1 MVAVLFLV
9 WRHEMNRLVPLV
21 FALMIPLSTAGQ
33 LSQSKGD
40 LVKSVERRVEV
51 TENKTIFTLFCLLN
65 LGGYDE
71 ENNPDGMHP
80 VRVRVREQLAHT
92 VRPELAKRIRDF
104 YRQHSSAQPS
114 DYSVV
119 AMSTGGPPE
128 FRFTAE
134 WPDVSKEASFAAL
147 VDLPVLLR
155 ELYTSAPIEEIYAGV
170 RPDYRKYIEE
180 YRAVVL
186 EQVVKVM
193 AYCRMSALSA
203 AGGGETSHA
212 VVIPNLLLSFS
223 RAFGFVLDDT
233 FDSIE
238 GPQKTIGYNP
248 HEFVH
253 GITNSMSY
261 DPRYKALQEPAVP
274 LFELAKKQ
282 PDVGDVANLQNFLD
296 ENLVRAISLK
306 YRDNEDPSRSK
317 RLHEAMMQE
326 YRSGYTLEP
335 FFYEQLGGYEKSNE
349 PLSEYYPTMVRHLDV
364 KNELARWEQAT
375 KANTK

>member
-1 MVAVLFLV
+1 
-9 WRHEMNRLVPLV
+9 MNRLIPLI
-21 FALMIPLSTAGQ
+21 FALMIPLSTAG
-33 LSQSKGD
+33 LSQRDAD
-40 LVKSVERRVEV
+40 LEKSVERKVEV

-80 VRVRVREQLAHT
+80 VRVRVREQLAHK
-92 VRPELAKRIRDF
+92 VPPELAKRIRDF
-104 YRQHSSAQPS
+104 YRQHSSAQLS

-119 AMSTGGPPE
+119 AMSTGGPPD

-147 VDLPVLLR
+147 ADLPGLLR
-155 ELYTSAPIEEIYAGV
+155 ELYTKAPIEEIYTGV
-170 RPDYRKYIEE
+170 RRDYLAYIDE
-180 YRAVVL
+180 YRAAVL
-186 EQVVKVM
+186 AQVAKVM
-193 AYCRMSALSA
+193 AYCRTSALSA
-203 AGGGETSHA
+203 ADSREAPHA
-212 VVIPNLLLSFS
+212 VVIPNLLQSFS
-223 RAFGFVLDDT
+223 RAFGFVLGDT

-238 GPQKTIGYNP
+238 GPQAKIGYNP

-261 DPRYKALQEPAVP
+261 DPQYKALQEPAEP

-306 YRDNEDPSRSK
+306 YRENGDPARNQ
-317 RLHEAMMQE
+317 RLQEAMMQE

-335 FFYEQLGGYEKSNE
+335 FFYEQLSGYEKSNE
-349 PLSEYYPTMVRHLDV
+349 PLREYYPTMLRHLDV
-364 KNELARWEQAT
+364 KYELARWEQAR
-375 KANTK
+375 KAITQ

>member
-1 MVAVLFLV
+1 
-9 WRHEMNRLVPLV
+9 
-21 FALMIPLSTAGQ
+21 
-33 LSQSKGD
+33 
-40 LVKSVERRVEV
+40 VERKVEV

-92 VRPELAKRIRDF
+92 VPSKLAKHIRDF
-104 YRQHSSAQPS
+104 YRQHSGAQPS

-119 AMSTGGPPE
+119 AMSTGGPPD

-134 WPDVSKEASFAAL
+134 WAEETSKQASFAAL
-147 VDLPVLLR
+147 ADLPVLLR

-170 RPDYRKYIEE
+170 RPDYHKYIDE
-180 YRAVVL
+180 YRAAVL
-186 EQVVKVM
+186 AQVAKVM
-193 AYCRMSALSA
+193 AYCRTSALSA
-203 AGGGETSHA
+203 AGGGDAPHA
-212 VVIPNLLLSFS
+212 VVIPNLLMSFS
-223 RAFGFVLDDT
+223 SAFGFVLDDT

-238 GPQKTIGYNP
+238 GPQAKIGYNP

-261 DPRYKALQEPAVP
+261 DPRYKALQEPAEP
-274 LFELAKKQ
+274 LFELAKKH

-306 YRDNEDPSRSK
+306 YRDNGDPARSQ
-317 RLHEAMMQE
+317 RLQEAMMEE
-326 YRSGYTLEP
+326 YRSGYTLER
-335 FFYEQLGGYEKSNE
+335 FFYEQLSGYEKSKE
-349 PLSEYYPTMVRHLDV
+349 PLSEYYSTMLKHLNV
-364 KNELARWEQAT
+364 KDELARWEQAT
-375 KANTK
+375 KSRPK

>member
-1 MVAVLFLV
+1 
-9 WRHEMNRLVPLV
+9 
-21 FALMIPLSTAGQ
+21 MIPLSTVGQ
-33 LSQSKGD
+33 LSQGEGD
-40 LVKSVERRVEV
+40 LEKSVERRVEV
-51 TENKTIFTLFCLLN
+51 TENKIIFTLFCLLN

-80 VRVRVREQLAHT
+80 VRVRVREQLAHA

-119 AMSTGGPPE
+119 AMSTGGPPD

-170 RPDYRKYIEE
+170 RPDYRKYIDE
-180 YRAVVL
+180 YRAAVL
-186 EQVVKVM
+186 AQVAKVI
-193 AYCRMSALSA
+193 AYCRVSALSA
-203 AGGGETSHA
+203 SGGGEVPHA
-212 VVIPNLLLSFS
+212 VVIPNLLESFS
-223 RAFGFVLDDT
+223 RAFGFVLGDT

-238 GPQKTIGYNP
+238 GPQAKIGYNP

-253 GITNSMSY
+253 EITNSMSY
-261 DPRYKALQEPAVP
+261 DPRYKTLQEPAKP

-306 YRDNEDPSRSK
+306 YLDNGDPVRSQ
-317 RLHEAMMQE
+317 RLQGTMMEE
-326 YRSGYTLEP
+326 YRSGYTIEL
-335 FFYEQLGGYEKSNE
+335 FFYEQLSEYEKSKE
-349 PLSEYYPTMVRHLDV
+349 SLSEYYPTMLRHLDV
-364 KNELARWEQAT
+364 KSELGRWEQKT
-375 KANTK
+375 KTPSK

>member
-1 MVAVLFLV
+1 MT
-9 WRHEMNRLVPLV
+9 
-21 FALMIPLSTAGQ
+21 PLSTVGQ
-33 LSQSKGD
+33 PSQD
-40 LVKSVERRVEV
+40 RDELYKSVERKVEV
-51 TENKTIFTLFCLLN
+51 TENKTVFTLFCLLN

-80 VRVRVREQLAHT
+80 VRVRVREQLAHR

-104 YRQHSSAQPS
+104 YRQHSSAELS

-119 AMSTGGPPE
+119 AMSTGGPPD
-128 FRFTAE
+128 FKFTAE
-134 WPDVSKEASFAAL
+134 WRDVSKEASFAAL
-147 VDLPVLLR
+147 VDLPVLLH

-170 RPDYRKYIEE
+170 RPDYRKYIDE
-180 YRAVVL
+180 YRAAVL

-193 AYCRMSALSA
+193 AYCQTSALGA
-203 AGGGETSHA
+203 AGGGDAPHA
-212 VVIPNLLLSFS
+212 VVIPNLLQSFS

-238 GPQKTIGYNP
+238 GPQAKIGYNP

-261 DPRYKALQEPAVP
+261 DPRYKVLQEPAVP

-306 YRDNEDPSRSK
+306 YRDNGDPERSK
-317 RLHEAMMQE
+317 RLQEAMMQE

-335 FFYEQLGGYEKSNE
+335 FFYEQLSGYEKSNE
-349 PLSEYYPTMVRHLDV
+349 PLSEYYPTMLRHLNV
-364 KNELARWEQAT
+364 KDELARWEQAT
-375 KANTK
+375 KSRSK